1 MLTYVARR
9 LLLSVPVVLFVLVGV
24 FLLIH
29 LTPGNPA
36 AIMLGEEASPA
47 AVAALTRKLG
57 LDLPLPVQFAR
68 YLWAVVHGN
77 LGSSLQSGQPV
88 TLLIGQ
94 ALPVTLELAVLAIAV
109 AVAVSIPLAAVAVI
123 HRGGVVDYVLQV
135 LSLVGVA
142 LPNFW
147 YGLILID
154 LFALTWPILPVN
166 GFQPLSAG
174 LGTNLRYMVLPTVV
188 LATFLVS
195 VGANVLREDLLE
207 AAAEDFMRTARAKG
221 LSRSAAVWRHALR
234 NALLPYLTVMGL
246 QFGGLL
252 GGVVITETVFGVPG
266 IGRLIVNAI
275 FNRDFPLL
283 QGGVLFF
290 AVVVVLVNLATDLLY
305 AVMDPRVTYR

>member
-1 MLTYVARR
+1 MVAFVVRR
-9 LLLSVPVVLFVLVGV
+9 LALSVPVVFFVLLGV

-36 AIMLGEEASPA
+36 AIMLGEEASRA
-47 AVAALTRKLG
+47 AVAALTQRLG
-57 LDLPLPVQFAR
+57 LDLPLPVQFAH
-68 YLWAVVHGN
+68 YVWAVVHGN
-77 LGSSLQSGQPV
+77 LGSSMQSGQPV

-94 ALPVTLELAVLAIAV
+94 ALPVTLELAVLSIVV
-109 AVAVSIPLAAVAVI
+109 ALAVSIPVATLAVI
-123 HRGGVVDYVLQV
+123 HRGGVLDYALQL

-142 LPNFW
+142 IPNFW
-147 YGLILID
+147 YGLILIY
-154 LFALTWPILPVN
+154 LFAVTWPVLPVN

-174 LGTNLRYMVLPTVV
+174 LFANLRFLVLPTVV

-195 VGANVLREDLLE
+195 VGANVLREDLNE

-221 LSRSAAVWRHALR
+221 LSRSAAIWRHALH

-252 GGVVITETVFGVPG
+252 GGVVITETVFGIPG
-266 IGRLIVNAI
+266 IGRLLVSAI

-290 AVVVVLVNLATDLLY
+290 AVVVVVVNLMTDLLY
-305 AVMDPRVTYR
+305 AAFDPRVSYR